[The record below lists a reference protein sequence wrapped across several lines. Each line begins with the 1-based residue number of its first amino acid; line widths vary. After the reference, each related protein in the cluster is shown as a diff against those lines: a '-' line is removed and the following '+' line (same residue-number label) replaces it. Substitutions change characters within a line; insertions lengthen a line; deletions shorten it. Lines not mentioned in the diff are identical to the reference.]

1 MSATFVQSVW
11 TVMAMAVFIG
21 IVVWAFSSRKKTD
34 FEKAG
39 RMAIQDDDKPGKGP
53 VSKNDAAQMSSDKNE
68 E

>member
-11 TVMAMAVFIG
+11 TVMAFVVFIA
-21 IVVWAFSSRKKTD
+21 IVIWAFSKRKKSD

-39 RMAIQDDDKPGKGP
+39 RIATDDDKPVTDSMNKAATNTG
-53 VSKNDAAQMSSDKNE
+53 SKLTE

>member
-1 MSATFVQSVW
+1 MSVTFVQSVW

-21 IVVWAFSSRKKTD
+21 IIIWAFSKRKKSD

-39 RMAIQDDDKPGKGP
+39 RMAMDDDKP
-53 VSKNDAAQMSSDKNE
+53 VNDSMNNAATNNGNKLTE

>member
-1 MSATFVQSVW
+1 MSPSFVQSVW

-21 IVVWAFSSRKKTD
+21 IVIWAFSRRKKSD

-39 RMAIQDDDKPGKGP
+39 RMVVDDDKPASNSMKKDAGDAG
-53 VSKNDAAQMSSDKNE
+53 SKLTE

>member
-1 MSATFVQSVW
+1 MSPAFVQSVW

-21 IVVWAFSSRKKTD
+21 IVIWAFSRRKKSD

-39 RMAIQDDDKPGKGP
+39 RMVVDDDKP
-53 VSKNDAAQMSSDKNE
+53 VSNSMKKDAGDAGSKLTE

>member
-1 MSATFVQSVW
+1 MSVTFVQSVW

-21 IVVWAFSSRKKTD
+21 IVIWAFSRRKKAD

-39 RMAIQDDDKPGKGP
+39 RMAMDDDKPA
-53 VSKNDAAQMSSDKNE
+53 NDSMNKAASDKGSKLTE